1 MLKIQGL
8 HKKYGNYH
16 ALDGLD
22 MELKDGALF
31 GFVGP
36 NGAGKTTTIK
46 SMTGLLKPDR
56 GTVELDGKDML
67 ADTMGLRMRIGYVPD
82 HFGLYDNLKVSEYM
96 EFFAA
101 CYHLEGFEARK
112 RARSLLEQVG
122 LGERMDAFVD
132 GLSRGM
138 QQRLCL
144 ARALIHDPELLIMDE
159 PDVFLDFE
167 NIIGLSKLINNYE
180 GTIIAISHNRL
191 LLSQCFNKI
200 LHLENMELQEF
211 PGTFAEY
218 NQAMLETK
226 VQMAEQATKDAEWI
240 AVQEKLIEKI
250 RAEATYI
257 DNPAKGRQLKA
268 RVSYLERLQARQC
281 KNPFIE
287 NHGYDFTFPEVER
300 PEDFDPENA
309 PVVISVKDYAL
320 SFDREL
326 LKNVSFDIKAGEKVA
341 IVGANGTGKS
351 SMLKD
356 IYESMKSDV
365 DRIGYYT
372 QIFDD
377 DPEQLSGGERNIK
390 QLRALCESDA
400 EILFLDEPSS
410 HLDTYAQIALEK
422 AIKEYKGTV
431 LMVTHD
437 FYTVANCADRI
448 LLLENGTV
456 REQSGR
462 AYRKSIY
469 KKYFESDIFEAER
482 IRVEREVKINALLR
496 DGKWKEAKNVL

>member
-82 HFGLYDNLKVSEYM
+82 FFGVYDNLKVSEYM

-159 PDVFLDFE
+159 PTAGLDPKGRDEILDSIKDLKEKTGITVILVSHSMEDVAKYVNRIMVMNDGVLMYDDTPKHIFAGYRELE
-167 NIIGLSKLINNYE
+167 QIGL
-180 GTIIAISHNRL
+180 AAP
-191 LLSQCFNKI
+191 Q
-200 LHLENMELQEF
+200 
-211 PGTFAEY
+211 
-218 NQAMLETK
+218 
-226 VQMAEQATKDAEWI
+226 V
-240 AVQEKLIEKI
+240 
-250 RAEATYI
+250 TYI
-257 DNPAKGRQLKA
+257 MNDL
-268 RVSYLERLQARQC
+268 V
-281 KNPFIE
+281 
-287 NHGYDFTFPEVER
+287 
-300 PEDFDPENA
+300 
-309 PVVISVKDYAL
+309 
-320 SFDREL
+320 
-326 LKNVSFDIKAGEKVA
+326 KAGMDVNPDA
-341 IVGANGTGKS
+341 IT
-351 SMLKD
+351 
-356 IYESMKSDV
+356 V
-365 DRIGYYT
+365 DEARDSILRH
-372 QIFDD
+372 F
-377 DPEQLSGGERNIK
+377 NIK
-390 QLRALCESDA
+390 
-400 EILFLDEPSS
+400 
-410 HLDTYAQIALEK
+410 
-422 AIKEYKGTV
+422 
-431 LMVTHD
+431 M
-437 FYTVANCADRI
+437 
-448 LLLENGTV
+448 
-456 REQSGR
+456 
-462 AYRKSIY
+462 
-469 KKYFESDIFEAER
+469 
-482 IRVEREVKINALLR
+482 
-496 DGKWKEAKNVL
+496 